1 MSEELAETNQSKTK
15 ILVGGSIAAVLAI
28 GIIGFIVFSAVCP
41 CVRTPGGILFG
52 ESYSEPVS
60 DLSLIHI

>member
-41 CVRTPGGILFG
+41 CERTTG
-52 ESYSEPVS
+52 
-60 DLSLIHI
+60 